1 MRGGR
6 RLAAAAL
13 LGAAAMPA
21 PATTLREALI
31 ATYAGNPTLT
41 AERAGLRATDETVG
55 IARASGRPQAS
66 ANASVAENYEKLD
79 GFRASGRQLTTGG
92 NLALPIYQG
101 GRVRNATRAAEARVD
116 AGRADLRATEG
127 DVFTDAVGAYMD
139 VMRDVSIVELNRN
152 NVKVLETNLQATR
165 DRFQVGDVTRTDV
178 AQSQA
183 RLSGAQSQLSSAES
197 QLTGSDENY
206 LRIIGAVPARLDPP
220 PPLPALPDTADR
232 AAAAA
237 LENNPQLLSI
247 AAQVKAA
254 RYDVGQ
260 ARGARLPTLSAFG
273 NGGYNKALGR
283 EQQALGLYDNQLSG
297 SGGLQL
303 SIPLYQGGLV
313 GAEVRRAQAL
323 QAQAMEQGVA
333 VERQVIANARATF
346 AAYQASLDVVRSS
359 EQAVSANT
367 LALEGVRAE
376 NGVGTRTVL
385 DVLNAEQELLNSQVT
400 LVSAR
405 RDAYVAGF
413 ALLNAMGRA
422 EMRDLGLDGGPLYDP
437 TVNYRRV
444 SRRISDFG
452 DDPAPATQAS
462 RTLGEATSA
471 PAKPMIGPMIG
482 PVIGPPADSRVTPP
496 GS

>member
-1 MRGGR
+1 MLRGTG
-6 RLAAAAL
+6 LAAAAL
-13 LGAAAMPA
+13 LGAAASPA
-21 PATTLREALI
+21 LATTLREALI
-31 ATYAGNPTLT
+31 GTYASNPTLT
-41 AERAGLRATDETVG
+41 AQRAGLRATDETVG
-55 IARASGRPQAS
+55 IARAASRPQAS
-66 ANASVAENYEKLD
+66 ANASVAQNYEKID
-79 GFRASGRQLTTGG
+79 SFHATGRQLATGA
-92 NLALPIYQG
+92 NLAMPIYQG
-101 GRVRNATRAAEARVD
+101 GRVRNAIHAAEARVG
-116 AGRADLRATEG
+116 AGRADLRTTEG

-139 VMRDVSIVELNRN
+139 VVRDLSIVELNRN
-152 NVKVLETNLQATR
+152 NVRVLETNLQATQ

-197 QLTGSDENY
+197 QLTSSDENY
-206 LRIIGAVPARLDPP
+206 LRIIGAVPAKLDPP
-220 PPLPALPDTADR
+220 PPLPVLPDTADR
-232 AAAAA
+232 AASVA

-254 RYDVGQ
+254 RYDVDT

-273 NGGYNKALGR
+273 NGAYNKALGK
-283 EQQALGLYDNQLSG
+283 EQAALGLYDDQLSA

-313 GAEVRRAQAL
+313 GAQVRQAQAL
-323 QAQAMEQGVA
+323 QSQVMEQGVA
-333 VERQVIANARATF
+333 VERQVIASARATF

-359 EQAVSANT
+359 EEAVSANT

-376 NGVGTRTVL
+376 NSVGTRTVL

-413 ALLNAMGRA
+413 QLLNAMGQA

-437 TVNYRRV
+437 AVNYNRV

-462 RTLGEATSA
+462 RTVPEATSTPPA
-471 PAKPMIGPMIG
+471 PA
-482 PVIGPPADSRVTPP
+482 IGPPAPDSGVTAP